1 MRRPAIYGMMAEFDS
16 PDALLEAAEKA
27 SAAGY
32 RRMDAYS
39 PMPIEGLAEAVGFH
53 HTSLPLVVLCGGIV
67 GGLAGFS
74 MQYYASVFTF
84 SENVAGK
91 PLNSW
96 PAFIPIT
103 FELAILFAALT
114 CVFGMLAMNGLPTP
128 HHPVFNVPAF
138 ALATRD
144 KFFLCI
150 KARDPLFDA
159 KKTKEFMKGLG
170 ALEVSDVEA

>member
-1 MRRPAIYGMMAEFDS
+1 MARMALYGLLAEF
-16 PDALLEAAEKA
+16 ATAEELLNAAHRA
-27 SAAGY
+27 RAVGY

-39 PMPIEGLAEAVGFH
+39 PMPVEGLSEAVGFER
-53 HTSLPLVVLCGGIV
+53 TRLPLVVLI
-67 GGLAGFS
+67 GGLLGCFTGFY
-74 MQYYASVFTF
+74 MQYYASVFSF
-84 SENVAGK
+84 SLNIGGK

-103 FELAILFAALT
+103 FELTVLFAALF
-114 CVFGMLAMNGLPTP
+114 CVFGMLALNGLPTP
-128 HHPVFNVPAF
+128 YHPVFNVPAF

-159 KKTKEFMKGLG
+159 KKTREFMQGLG
-170 ALEVSDVEA
+170 ALEVSDIAT